1 MSDNEHTTQQPVTV
15 ERLIRRIAE
24 RFADADLCF
33 GHGTDNAVDEAAW
46 LVFSVLHLDHHG
58 SAATYER
65 RVSAEEV
72 DRVEALAGPRIR
84 DRVPGTE
91 VVMLPHDPDN
101 RSYRVT
107 FGKLK
112 AAFPDLEFV
121 GVEAGIDEIVD
132 VLRRGVVDPGD
143 RRWYTV
149 RHYQF
154 LADVDQAFEELAIEG
169 RVLG

>member
-1 MSDNEHTTQQPVTV
+1 MLNAPSERVDGEVFNVGSDDNN
-15 ERLIRRIAE
+15 LRIQ
-24 RFADADLCF
+24 
-33 GHGTDNAVDEAAW
+33 T
-46 LVFSVLHLDHHG
+46 
-58 SAATYER
+58 
-65 RVSAEEV
+65 
-72 DRVEALAGPRIR
+72 LAYRIR

-112 AAFPDLEFV
+112 EAFPELDFV

-132 VLRRGVVDPGD
+132 VLRRGVVDPDD